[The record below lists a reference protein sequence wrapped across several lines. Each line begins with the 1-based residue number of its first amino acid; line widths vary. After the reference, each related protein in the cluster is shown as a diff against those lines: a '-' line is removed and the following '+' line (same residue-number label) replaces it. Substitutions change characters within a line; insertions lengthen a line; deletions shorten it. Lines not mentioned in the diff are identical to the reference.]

1 MRLANGI
8 PICAAA
14 FALLL
19 PSSVFAQPPF
29 QRGERAPG
37 GFLQRIPVFSV
48 LDKNKDGE
56 ISAEEIENASA
67 ALKTLDRDGNGKL
80 TEDELRPNF
89 GGGEAR
95 GASRNRRG
103 RGRGAGGDRGFDFVE
118 RIMRHD
124 KNGDGKVT
132 KEEAPESMQQFFGRI
147 DANGDGV
154 LEKAEVEAM
163 AQRFRSGGGSRGF
176 RGRRGQGRPQRPQRP
191 AQEKEEEGKPQDNSA
206 RDGNRQASRRAG
218 FGARRSG
225 DSVRLTANGLKLGMP
240 LPDIDVY
247 DEAGD
252 VFRFASLKGQYT
264 VVVFG
269 CLT

>member
-1 MRLANGI
+1 MRLSNGI
-8 PICAAA
+8 PVCAVA
-14 FALLL
+14 FALLVA
-19 PSSVFAQPPF
+19 SSVFAQPPS
-29 QRGERAPG
+29 QKNRKAPG
-37 GFLQRIPVFSV
+37 GFLRRVPVISA

-56 ISAEEIENASA
+56 ISAEEIENAAA

-89 GGGEAR
+89 GGGDAR
-95 GASRNRRG
+95 GASRTRG
-103 RGRGAGGDRGFDFVE
+103 GQAHRRGAGGDRGFDFVE
-118 RIMRHD
+118 RIMRND

-132 KEEAPESMQQFFGRI
+132 KEEAPEPMRQFFGRI

-163 AQRFRSGGGSRGF
+163 AERFRSRGGRGF
-176 RGRRGQGRPQRPQRP
+176 RSRKGQGRPQRPAR
-191 AQEKEEEGKPQDNSA
+191 EKEEGKPQDKGA
-206 RDGNRQASRRAG
+206 KDGNQQASRRSKSDPKKTG
-218 FGARRSG
+218 EP
-225 DSVRLTANGLKLGMP
+225 VRLRANGLKLGTP
-240 LPDIDVY
+240 LPDVDVF
-247 DEAGD
+247 DESGD